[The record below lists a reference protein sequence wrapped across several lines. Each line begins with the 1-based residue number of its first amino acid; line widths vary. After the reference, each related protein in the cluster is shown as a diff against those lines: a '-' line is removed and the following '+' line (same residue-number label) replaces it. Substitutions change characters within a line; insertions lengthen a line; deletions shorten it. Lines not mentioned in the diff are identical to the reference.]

1 MKILRRM
8 SRGLDVARRFQRHVR
23 DHRGGMVLAGS
34 LSLCA
39 AALEVLRPWP
49 LKWIFDGAL
58 APTGEPTTDP
68 RSVVLLGA
76 GAALLIVLLKLLAEY
91 VATVRMAEVGQAVTR
106 SLRLGLFRHLAELSP
121 EFHAR
126 HKTGDLLVRLMGD
139 VPMVRT
145 MLVDSAIMITT
156 RLVLMVATIGVMLW
170 LDPALTVVCL
180 LYTSPSPRDS

>member
-106 SLRLGLFRHLAELSP
+106 SLRLGLFRHLAEVPCLIVRLPLEPDRHNGQANHMCSHIRDRLKGLARPLSP
-121 EFHAR
+121 L
-126 HKTGDLLVRLMGD
+126 GDLG
-139 VPMVRT
+139 
-145 MLVDSAIMITT
+145 
-156 RLVLMVATIGVMLW
+156 
-170 LDPALTVVCL
+170 
-180 LYTSPSPRDS
+180 